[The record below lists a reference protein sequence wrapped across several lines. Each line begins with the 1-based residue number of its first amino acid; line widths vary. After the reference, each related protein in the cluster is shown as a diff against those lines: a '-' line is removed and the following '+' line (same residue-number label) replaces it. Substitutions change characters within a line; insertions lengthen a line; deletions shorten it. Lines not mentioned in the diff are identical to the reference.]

1 MPYYE
6 GQQTIRHWRTSPAPI
21 NAGQGTSNGTFIVAP
36 LDAGGDPFSA
46 NLVANTFAIAV
57 SYNWTATSVS
67 QVFSS
72 TIRLGLYTRSGS
84 TLGLVNSASKTYGAS
99 AANNGNSG
107 SFHNARYIT
116 FGTGDWS
123 KAPVFNEGERYWIA
137 AQLLSNVTTTNMSW
151 MNAASFATAF
161 SGGMYSAGAPNATNH
176 PWGPFRG
183 VFNATT
189 TAVPTSIQAS
199 QVTGTGASGSV
210 APWVQIN
217 DDFKNWLG

>member
-6 GQQTIRHWRTSPAPI
+6 AQPTIKHWRSSPAPI
-21 NAGQGTSNGTFIVAP
+21 SAGQGTSNGSFIVAP
-36 LDAGGDPFSA
+36 LDVGGDPFSA
-46 NLVANTFAIAV
+46 NIVANTLAFAM

-67 QVFSS
+67 QTFAS
-72 TIRLGLYTRSGS
+72 TVRMGLYTRSGS
-84 TLGLVNSASKTYGAS
+84 TLNLVNSASKVFGAT
-99 AANNGNSG
+99 AANTGNSG
-107 SFHNARYIT
+107 SFQGIRYVS

-123 KAPVFNEGERYWIA
+123 KAPILNEGERYYVAI
-137 AQLLSNVTTTNMSW
+137 QMLSHVTTTSMSW

-161 SGGMYSAGAPNATNH
+161 SGGMYTAGAPNATNH

-189 TAVPTSIQAS
+189 TAVPATIQAS

-210 APWVQIN
+210 SPWIRID
-217 DDFKNWLG
+217 DDFKNWIG